1 MANMQKLMMKCPACH
16 ERGISPWDKVFNSPW
31 RHIVCAH
38 CGQRYYFHWLA
49 TLIWMI
55 LTPVVVIAVFSIG
68 IAARQNFGVLGAAVL
83 IGPFVLVP
91 IIFPLKIWP
100 R

>member
-1 MANMQKLMMKCPACH
+1 MGNMQKLTMKCPVCR
-16 ERGISPWDKVFNSPW
+16 ERGISPWDKVFNSPR

-55 LTPVVVIAVFSIG
+55 LVPVVVIAVFSIG
-68 IAARQNFGVLGAAVL
+68 IAVRQKFGMIGAAVVL
-83 IGPFVLVP
+83 GPLVMIP
-91 IIFPLKIWP
+91 ALFPLKIWP